1 MAISSQQEYERAI
14 QEMQRLRDA
23 PDDSPDGQRR
33 LEIDAEIRMY
43 ALQNMDESR
52 PAKPDHTRDS

>member
-23 PDDSPDGQRR
+23 PDDSPDGKRR

-52 PAKPDHTRDS
+52 PTKPDHTRDS